1 MSKGNT
7 KKLNAIIWNGNKMQL
22 KIFVLGDVKTLNNT
36 ISYTGKFRLVTF
48 HDKQLNLLNR
58 SDLQFDGSSPS

>member
-36 ISYTGKFRLVTF
+36 ISYMGNFRLVTF
-48 HDKQLNLLNR
+48 YDKQLNLPNR